1 MTLNCGHTFC
11 QHCIGKWRKIS
22 NTCPSCRKGI
32 KSENRVYL
40 LDEILEKVESEMDRE
55 EDREK
60 IKRREEQK
68 REHNAQFMENRRRQV
83 GNAIPEPVWPRDLIH
98 REVIEFEL
106 VSGILSQVCIQFD
119 HTPAVIN
126 PGDTLFEFFRNVYNT
141 NEEYER
147 QALL

>member
-1 MTLNCGHTFC
+1 M
-11 QHCIGKWRKIS
+11 KWI
-22 NTCPSCRKGI
+22 
-32 KSENRVYL
+32 
-40 LDEILEKVESEMDRE
+40 EK
-55 EDREK
+55 K

-68 REHNAQFMENRRRQV
+68 REHNSQFIEIRQRQV
-83 GNAIPEPVWPRDLIH
+83 ENAIPEPVWPRNLIH

>member
-1 MTLNCGHTFC
+1 M
-11 QHCIGKWRKIS
+11 KWI
-22 NTCPSCRKGI
+22 
-32 KSENRVYL
+32 
-40 LDEILEKVESEMDRE
+40 EK
-55 EDREK
+55 K

-68 REHNAQFMENRRRQV
+68 REHNSQFIEIRQRQV
-83 GNAIPEPVWPRDLIH
+83 ENAIPEPVWPRNLIH

-126 PGDTLFEFFRNVYNT
+126 PGDSTAGDTAFEFFRNVYNT

>member
-1 MTLNCGHTFC
+1 M
-11 QHCIGKWRKIS
+11 KWIEKKIE
-22 NTCPSCRKGI
+22 R
-32 KSENRVYL
+32 RY
-40 LDEILEKVESEMDRE
+40 
-55 EDREK
+55 

-83 GNAIPEPVWPRDLIH
+83 GNAIPEPVWPRYLIH

-106 VSGILSQVCIQFD
+106 ASGILSQVRIQFD
-119 HTPAVIN
+119 HTPVVIN
-126 PGDTLFEFFRNVYNT
+126 PGDTVFEFFRNVYNT